1 MWYGIS
7 RGGDIIPRSF
17 LVDKIVEMGIIVIE
31 GLKMSVK
38 MPKYNE
44 EKATQV
50 AALLLQQSNCSMDL
64 LKFMKIMYNI
74 EREALGRWSFPVTYA
89 SICSMPEG
97 QVLSETYDNT
107 KPHNPRVFWD
117 EYIDTDRNRN
127 TVSLKKS
134 CPTGQLCRAEMSLIK
149 EIYNRDKDKS
159 PIELRNEHH
168 DYPEWVDPG
177 NSSIPTDYIELLKVL
192 GKTPEQISAFKN
204 DMGGEAYLEEL
215 VV

>member
-1 MWYGIS
+1 
-7 RGGDIIPRSF
+7 
-17 LVDKIVEMGIIVIE
+17 
-31 GLKMSVK
+31 MSVV
-38 MPKYNE
+38 MPKYDE

-50 AALLLQQSNCSMDL
+50 AALLLQQSNDRMGL

-107 KPHNPRVFWD
+107 KSNNRRVFWD
-117 EYIDTDRNRN
+117 EYIDTNRSQN

-134 CPTGQLCRAEMSLIK
+134 CPTGKLCRAEMSLVK
-149 EIYNRDKDKS
+149 EIYNRDKGKS
-159 PIELRNEHH
+159 STQLRNEHH
-168 DYPEWVDPG
+168 NYPEYVDPG
-177 NSSIPTDYIELLKVL
+177 TSSIPTDYVELLKVL
-192 GKTPEQISAFKN
+192 GKTPEQISAFEN
-204 DMGGEAYLEEL
+204 DLRAEAHLEKL

>member
-1 MWYGIS
+1 MS
-7 RGGDIIPRSF
+7 
-17 LVDKIVEMGIIVIE
+17 IV
-31 GLKMSVK
+31 

-44 EKATQV
+44 EKATQA

-89 SICSMPEG
+89 SIYSMRDG

-107 KPHNPRVFWD
+107 KTHNRRVFWD
-117 EYIDTDRNRN
+117 EYIDREQD
-127 TVSLKKS
+127 VLSLKKN
-134 CPTGQLCRAEMSLIK
+134 CPTGQLSRAEMSLIK

-159 PIELRNEHH
+159 LDQLLKEHH
-168 DYPEWVDPG
+168 NYPEWIDPG
-177 NSSIPTDYIELLKVL
+177 DSSIRTDYVELLKVL

-204 DMGGEAYLEEL
+204 DMGSEAYLEEL